1 MTAPTI
7 AHLREQNTKLATLSE
22 RRLTSNAARAAGR
35 ADARPARKM
44 PLMRKYEV
52 LSLDDEGLIRSSF
65 HMAPANQMFEGAFSA
80 FARGTALD
88 TPQGPRA
95 IEDLCPGDLVETA
108 EAGPQPVQWVGS
120 MQLVPNAPVCDPA
133 LGRLTRIMA
142 GSFGVHRPLT
152 DVVAGPGARILQR
165 PAHLRD
171 LASTGPVFT
180 PIRNVV
186 DGMSVFDVT
195 PPAPVTIYHLCLPRH
210 ATIKAAGLEFESY
223 HPGMGI
229 ERLMGQ
235 NMLTL
240 FLSLFP
246 HIDEP
251 SDFGP
256 LCRQRINVESADTAG
271 VARTG

>member
-1 MTAPTI
+1 MSAPTL
-7 AHLREQNTKLATLSE
+7 AHLRGQTAKLAELTE
-22 RRLTSNAARAAGR
+22 RRAATSEARKSGR
-35 ADARPARKM
+35 ADTRPARKM

-52 LSLDDEGLIRSSF
+52 LSQDDDGNLRSSF
-65 HMAPANQMFEGAFSA
+65 HMAPANPFFEAAFSA

-95 IEDLCPGDLVETA
+95 IEDLCPGDLIDTA
-108 EAGPQPVQWVGS
+108 EMGPQPVQWVGS
-120 MQLVPNAPVCDPA
+120 MQIIPNAPIADPA

-142 GSFGVHRPLT
+142 NSFGIHRPMS

-180 PIRNVV
+180 PISNAV
-186 DGMSVFDVT
+186 DGMSVFEVT
-195 PPAPVTIYHLCLPRH
+195 PPAPVTVYHLCLPRH

-229 ERLMGQ
+229 ERIMGH

-246 HIDEP
+246 HIDE
-251 SDFGP
+251 SADFGP
-256 LCRQRINVESADTAG
+256 LARPRMSSKPDQARD
-271 VARTG
+271 VA